1 MATKIRLKR
10 IGRRNRPFYR
20 MVVMDSRKRRDGA
33 AIEELGWYNPINV
46 GRSCELNSERIIYW
60 LGKGAQPTDT
70 AHKLFKKMG
79 IAYKWHLIKSGLD
92 ESSIDKEMKKWEL
105 DKEAIQKE
113 KLNKLTKKSVK
124 DKSKNIE
131 DESNV
136 EAKNKLKVDKNLEDN
151 SKVLENSNDVEKIS
165 DEEE

>member
-1 MATKIRLKR
+1 
-10 IGRRNRPFYR
+10 
-20 MVVMDSRKRRDGA
+20 
-33 AIEELGWYNPINV
+33 
-46 GRSCELNSERIIYW
+46 
-60 LGKGAQPTDT
+60 
-70 AHKLFKKMG
+70 
-79 IAYKWHLIKSGLD
+79 
-92 ESSIDKEMKKWEL
+92 IDKEMKKWEL

-136 EAKNKLKVDKNLEDN
+136 EAKNKLKIDKNLEDN